1 MTHIN
6 SEIKA
11 ARILCKLYLL
21 NLVPDYPT
29 RLTPGSKGVKLP
41 YD

>member
-21 NLVPDYPT
+21 NLVP
-29 RLTPGSKGVKLP
+29 RLTPGSNGVKLP
-41 YD
+41 HD